1 MSFGTSDH
9 SLMGTDMRGFVVT
22 ADSSSQAM
30 NAQRRGAIGVLIYT
44 DPADDGYARG
54 DTYPDGPWRPA
65 FGVQVRQ
72 KVIRESNV
80 LWPAMLDWGFAP
92 GRVSA

>member
-1 MSFGTSDH
+1 M
-9 SLMGTDMRGFVVT
+9 T